1 MLGFCPTEVVM
12 HSLRIIILLGT
23 FLFSGLSGF
32 AEDDKEEF
40 TLVNKEDLAERKKTW
55 QKAVRDKAILTKEN
69 EKMTAAMATH
79 SNEIER
85 MKINLEA
92 ASEQVKKYRK
102 LVNLLVYQQPRI
114 WTSNAGKALQAILI
128 QDDGESVRL
137 KTDPKSEV
145 SISRNGLS
153 KRDID
158 FLDELRKVEDAAGSV
173 SDEDQFQKAIEESLD
188 TVL

>member
-1 MLGFCPTEVVM
+1 M
-12 HSLRIIILLGT
+12 HSLKIIIFLST

-32 AEDDKEEF
+32 AEDDKGDF
-40 TLVNKEDLAERKKTW
+40 TLVNKEELAERKKTW
-55 QKAVRDKAILTKEN
+55 QKAMRDKAILAKEN

-92 ASEQVKKYRK
+92 ATQQVKNYTK

-114 WTSNAGKALQAILI
+114 WKSNAGKALQAILI

-137 KTDPKSEV
+137 KTGPDSEV

-158 FLDELRKVEDAAGSV
+158 FSG
-173 SDEDQFQKAIEESLD
+173 
-188 TVL
+188 